1 MLGYLSSSRLKE
13 REKTLHM
20 LHGFISELR
29 DGMRYTNAPI
39 ERIVKNL
46 LQNGDCDSAV
56 TEAFVKEKSFIKGF
70 DTLLNLLQNQ
80 QRITPKD
87 RAMLQGFGGKTGKTD
102 LEGQLI
108 HCDFYQSR
116 IQTQLKEAESMS
128 QKYAKLYLSAGVL
141 SGLGAA
147 VLVL

>member
-1 MLGYLSSSRLKE
+1 
-13 REKTLHM
+13 M

-39 ERIVKNL
+39 ERIVKGF
-46 LQNGDCDSAV
+46 LQNEECDPAV
-56 TEAFVKEKSFIKGF
+56 TASFVKGKSFTSGF
-70 DTLLNLLQNQ
+70 DILLKLLQNQ
-80 QRITPKD
+80 QRITRKD
-87 RAMLQGFGGKTGKTD
+87 KAMLQGFAEKTGKTD

-116 IQTQLKEAESMS
+116 ILAQLKDAEKMS

-141 SGLGAA
+141 SGLGLA